1 MISVDQLI
9 DENLIIMDLDAK
21 NKDDVLFQMM
31 NLIHES
37 KKLNCIWKKDNLE
50 KCQECTFC
58 YKNGFLDALK
68 ERERLFSTSVGFS
81 FAIPHGKCNSVGSA
95 CIAFSRL
102 NNEILWEDDEM
113 VKYIFMIGVSD
124 SDASNEHLEILIK
137 LSTSI
142 LDDDF
147 RDCMEK
153 AKTKADILEI
163 IKKYTSNDKVS

>member
-1 MISVDQLI
+1 
-9 DENLIIMDLDAK
+9 
-21 NKDDVLFQMM
+21 
-31 NLIHES
+31 
-37 KKLNCIWKKDNLE
+37 
-50 KCQECTFC
+50 
-58 YKNGFLDALK
+58 
-68 ERERLFSTSVGFS
+68 
-81 FAIPHGKCNSVGSA
+81 
-95 CIAFSRL
+95 
-102 NNEILWEDDEM
+102 M